1 MKKDNE
7 IRKILVIRFSS
18 IGDIVLTSPV
28 VRALKTQLSGIEL
41 HFLTKEANAS
51 LLESN
56 PYVDK
61 VHILKKP
68 LSETIEELRKEG
80 FDYIADL
87 QKNLRSQRI
96 RLSLGVSSCS
106 FNKLNI
112 RKWLLVR
119 FKWNLMPNKH
129 IVDRYF
135 EAVRQLNIR
144 KDDKGLDFFIPN
156 KDKVEIYSLPK
167 DFQKGYVACVVG
179 SQHQTKQ
186 MPEELIAQVC
196 SRISAPII
204 LLGAKADRNKAA
216 IIEECLGERT
226 YNACG
231 EYNINQSA
239 SLVEQSLCIL
249 TSDTGLMHI
258 AAALDKDIAAVW
270 GNTVP
275 EFGMYP
281 FRGANAKGETQN
293 FEVKDLSCR
302 PCSKL
307 GYAKCPKGHFKC
319 MEKQNILLIAETLN
333 RWIEKHNKERNQ

>member
-1 MKKDNE
+1 MGE

-41 HFLTKEANAS
+41 HFLTKQANAS
-51 LLESN
+51 LLQSN
-56 PYVDK
+56 PYIDK
-61 VHILKKP
+61 VHTLKKP
-68 LSETIEELRKEG
+68 LGETIKDLRKEG

-96 RLSLGVSSCS
+96 RLALGVPSHS
-106 FNKLNI
+106 FPKLNI
-112 RKWLLVR
+112 RKWLLVQ
-119 FKWNLMPNKH
+119 FKCNLLPKKH
-129 IVDRYF
+129 IVERYF
-135 EAVRQLNIR
+135 EAVRKLNVEF
-144 KDDKGLDFFIPN
+144 DGGGLDFFIPK
-156 KDKVEIYSLPK
+156 KDIVNIETLPEN
-167 DFQKGYVACVVG
+167 FQKGFVACVVG

-196 SRISAPII
+196 SRISIPVV
-204 LLGAKADRNKAA
+204 LLGARADRDKAS
-216 IIEECLGERT
+216 IIEECLGEKA

-239 SLVEQSLCIL
+239 SLVNQAICII

-258 AAALDKDIAAVW
+258 AAALDKNIISVW

-281 FRGANAKGETQN
+281 FRGRNDRGETQN
-293 FEVKDLSCR
+293 FEVKGLHCR

-307 GYAKCPKGHFKC
+307 GYAKCPKEHFKC
-319 MEKQNILLIAETLN
+319 MREQNIFRIAEVAN
-333 RWIEKHNKERNQ
+333 AWIETYNKERNL